1 MANRK
6 IDESELSSDQKM
18 ALSLMLSGNNV
29 FLCGSA
35 GTGKSSLIQIFK
47 EKYQGNCVVVAPT
60 GVAAINVEG
69 QTIHS
74 FFMLPPG
81 LLVPDNL
88 EMIPWP
94 RKREVLR
101 QINCI
106 IIDEISM
113 VRSDMFA
120 AIDLRMRQCARG
132 SAKRM
137 PFGGKQVIV
146 CGDFFQLPPVVAD
159 DVEDDWLQ
167 ANLGGEYAF
176 QTPLWK
182 ETDFKI
188 AILKTSF
195 RQKDDL
201 QFLDMLDSIRHGDL
215 SSKKT
220 IVDGEELDAVEA
232 LNRLCTPDKIMP
244 RVPIRL
250 CTTNREAHAVN
261 SAARA
266 QIDSPPVTFQAQI
279 RGKFN
284 EADYPTEAEL
294 VLKKGCRVMVLK
306 NAHKPKG
313 SGFFYV
319 NGDCG
324 TVVDIKEDHEASRV
338 RVLFDNGTDAWVSC
352 AEWKNTKYVMETDRF
367 TGKKIIRQDEIGCFT
382 QIPLRLAYATTI
394 HKSQGMSLDYVD
406 VKLGNGCFAH
416 GQLYTALSRARSLA
430 GLHLERK
437 ISVDDLILDDRIVD
451 FYKSIDPASRLQSN
465 PSKKQLEVPEE
476 HYEKLKAMLEKLEKG
491 EDNSVDVEVL

>member
-1 MANRK
+1 MVSRK
-6 IDESELSSDQKM
+6 IDESELSANQKM

>member
-1 MANRK
+1 MASRK
-6 IDESELSSDQKM
+6 IDESELSADQKM
-18 ALSLMLSGNNV
+18 ALSLMLSGKNV
-29 FLCGSA
+29 YISGSA
-35 GTGKSSLIQIFK
+35 GTGKTSLIQIFK

-132 SAKRM
+132 SAKRT

-159 DVEDDWLQ
+159 GVEDDWLQ

-182 ETDFKI
+182 ETNFKV
-188 AILKTSF
+188 AILKTPF

-215 SSKKT
+215 SSKK
-220 IVDGEELDAVEA
+220 IVVDGEELDAVEA
-232 LNRLCTPDKIMP
+232 LNRLCTPDKIMS

-266 QIDSPPVTFQAQI
+266 QIDSPPVSFQAQI

-306 NAHKPKG
+306 NSHKPKG
-313 SGFFYV
+313 GFFYV

-352 AEWKNTKYVMETDRF
+352 AEWKNTKYTMETDRF
-367 TGKKIIRQDEIGCFT
+367 SGKKIIRQDEIGCFT

-437 ISVDDLILDDRIVD
+437 ISIDDLILDDRIVD

-465 PSKKQLEVPEE
+465 PPKKQLEVPEE

-491 EDNSVDVEVL
+491 EDSSVDVEVL

>member
-1 MANRK
+1 MASRK
-6 IDESELSSDQKM
+6 IDESELSADQKM
-18 ALSLMLSGNNV
+18 ALSLMLSGKNV
-29 FLCGSA
+29 YISGSA
-35 GTGKSSLIQIFK
+35 GTGKTSLIQIFK

-132 SAKRM
+132 SAKRT

-159 DVEDDWLQ
+159 GVEDDWLQ

-182 ETDFKI
+182 ETNFKV
-188 AILKTSF
+188 AILKTPF

-201 QFLDMLDSIRHGDL
+201 QFLDMLDSIRHGDI

-266 QIDSPPVTFQAQI
+266 QIDSPPVSFQAQI

-306 NAHKPKG
+306 NSHKPKG
-313 SGFFYV
+313 GFFYV

-352 AEWKNTKYVMETDRF
+352 AEWKNTKYTMETDRF
-367 TGKKIIRQDEIGCFT
+367 SGKKIIRQDEIGCFT

-437 ISVDDLILDDRIVD
+437 ISIDDLILDDRIVD

-465 PSKKQLEVPEE
+465 PPKKQLEVPEE

-491 EDNSVDVEVL
+491 EDSSVDVEVL

>member
-1 MANRK
+1 MASRK
-6 IDESELSSDQKM
+6 IDESELSANQKM

>member
-1 MANRK
+1 MANKK
-6 IDESELSSDQKM
+6 ISESELSSDQKM
-18 ALSLMLSGNNV
+18 ALSLMLSGKNT
-29 FLCGSA
+29 FLCGGA
-35 GTGKSSLIQIFK
+35 GTGKTSLIQIFK

-101 QINCI
+101 QVNCI
-106 IIDEISM
+106 IVDEISM

-132 SAKRM
+132 SAKRT

-146 CGDFFQLPPVVAD
+146 CGDFFQLPPVISD
-159 DVEDDWLQ
+159 DVEDDWLE

-176 QTPLWK
+176 QTPLWR
-182 ETDFKI
+182 ETNFKV
-188 AILKTSF
+188 AILKTPF

-215 SSKKT
+215 ESKKT
-220 IVDGEELDAVEA
+220 IIDGEELDAVDA

-284 EADYPTEAEL
+284 EADYPTESEL

-306 NAHKPKG
+306 NSHKPKG
-313 SGFFYV
+313 GFFYV

-324 TVVDIKEDHEASRV
+324 TVVDIKEDKEASRV

-451 FYKSIDPASRLQSN
+451 FYKSIDPSSKLKQEHAQ
-465 PSKKQLEVPEE
+465 KKQLEVPEE
-476 HYEKLKAMLEKLEKG
+476 HYEKLKAMLEKLEKEG
-491 EDNSVDVEVL
+491 NTSIDMETL

>member
-1 MANRK
+1 MASSK
-6 IDESELSSDQKM
+6 IDESELSVDQKM
-18 ALSLMLSGNNV
+18 ALSLMLSGKNV
-29 FLCGSA
+29 FCAGSA
-35 GTGKSSLIQIFK
+35 GTGKSSLIHLFK

-60 GVAAINVEG
+60 GVAAINIEG

-101 QINCI
+101 QVNCI

-176 QTPLWK
+176 QTPVWK
-182 ETDFKI
+182 EAQFKV
-188 AILKTSF
+188 AMLKTPF

-215 SSKKT
+215 ASKKT
-220 IVDGEELDAVEA
+220 IVDGEELDAVDA
-232 LNRLCTPDKIMP
+232 LNRLCTPDKVMP

-266 QIDSPPVTFQAQI
+266 QIDSPPVSFQAQI

-306 NAHKPKG
+306 NAHRPKG
-313 SGFFYV
+313 GFFYV

-324 TVVDIKEDHEASRV
+324 TVIDIKEDHEASRV

-352 AEWKNTKYVMETDRF
+352 AEWKNTKYTMETDRF

-394 HKSQGMSLDYVD
+394 HKSQGMTLDYVD

-451 FYKSIDPASRLQSN
+451 FYKSIDPSARLQSN
-465 PSKKQLEVPEE
+465 QPKKQLEVPEE
-476 HYEKLKAMLEKLEKG
+476 HYEKLKAMLAKLEKEG
-491 EDNSVDVEVL
+491 NSIDVEVL

>member
-1 MANRK
+1 
-6 IDESELSSDQKM
+6 
-18 ALSLMLSGNNV
+18 
-29 FLCGSA
+29 
-35 GTGKSSLIQIFK
+35 
-47 EKYQGNCVVVAPT
+47 
-60 GVAAINVEG
+60 
-69 QTIHS
+69 
-74 FFMLPPG
+74 
-81 LLVPDNL
+81 
-88 EMIPWP
+88 
-94 RKREVLR
+94 
-101 QINCI
+101 
-106 IIDEISM
+106 
-113 VRSDMFA
+113 
-120 AIDLRMRQCARG
+120 MRQCARG

-146 CGDFFQLPPVVAD
+146 CGDFFQLPPVVTD

-176 QTPLWK
+176 QTPVWK
-182 ETDFKI
+182 EAQFKT
-188 AILKTSF
+188 ALLKTPF

-215 SSKKT
+215 ISKKT
-220 IVDGEELDAVEA
+220 IVDGEELDAIDA
-232 LNRLCTPDKIMP
+232 LNRICTSDKVMP

-266 QIDSPPVTFQAQI
+266 QIDSPPVIFQAQI

-306 NAHKPKG
+306 NSHRPKG
-313 SGFFYV
+313 GFFYV

-324 TVVDIKEDHEASRV
+324 TVVDIKEDHESSRV
-338 RVLFDNGTDAWVSC
+338 RVLFDNGTDVWVSC
-352 AEWKNTKYVMETDRF
+352 AEWKNTKYTMETDRF

-394 HKSQGMSLDYVD
+394 HKSQGMTLDYVD
-406 VKLGNGCFAH
+406 IKLGNGCFAH
-416 GQLYTALSRARSLA
+416 GQLYTALSRARSLG

-437 ISVDDLILDDRIVD
+437 ILVDDLILDDRIVD
-451 FYKSIDPASRLQSN
+451 FYKSIDPASRLQNSS
-465 PSKKQLEVPEE
+465 PKKQLEVPEE
-476 HYEKLKAMLEKLEKG
+476 HYEKLKAMLEKFEREG
-491 EDNSVDVEVL
+491 SSIDVEVL

>member
-1 MANRK
+1 MASRK
-6 IDESELSSDQKM
+6 IDESELSADQKM
-18 ALSLMLSGNNV
+18 ALSLMLSGKNV
-29 FLCGSA
+29 YISGSA
-35 GTGKSSLIQIFK
+35 GTGKTSLIQIFK

-132 SAKRM
+132 SAKRT

-159 DVEDDWLQ
+159 GVEDDWLQ

-182 ETDFKI
+182 ETNFKV
-188 AILKTSF
+188 AILKTPF

-201 QFLDMLDSIRHGDL
+201 QFLDMLDSIRHGDI

-266 QIDSPPVTFQAQI
+266 QIDSPPVSFQAQI

-306 NAHKPKG
+306 NSHKPNG
-313 SGFFYV
+313 GFFYV

-352 AEWKNTKYVMETDRF
+352 AEWKNTKYTMETDRF
-367 TGKKIIRQDEIGCFT
+367 SGKKIIRQDEIGCFT

-437 ISVDDLILDDRIVD
+437 ISIDDLILDDRIVD

-465 PSKKQLEVPEE
+465 PPKKQLEVPEE

-491 EDNSVDVEVL
+491 EDSSVDVEVL

>member
-1 MANRK
+1 MVSRK
-6 IDESELSSDQKM
+6 IDESELSANQKM
-18 ALSLMLSGNNV
+18 ALSLMLSGKNV

-132 SAKRM
+132 SAKRT
-137 PFGGKQVIV
+137 PFGGKQIIV

-188 AILKTSF
+188 AILKTPF

-215 SSKKT
+215 LSKKT

>member
-6 IDESELSSDQKM
+6 INESELSADQKM
-18 ALSLMLSGNNV
+18 ALSLMLSGKNV
-29 FLCGSA
+29 FCAGSA
-35 GTGKSSLIQIFK
+35 GTGKSSLIHLFK

-60 GVAAINVEG
+60 GIAAINIEG

-101 QINCI
+101 QVNCI

-120 AIDLRMRQCARG
+120 AIDLRMRQCSKG

-176 QTPLWK
+176 QTPVWK
-182 ETDFKI
+182 EAQFKT
-188 AILKTSF
+188 ALLKTPF

-201 QFLDMLDSIRHGDL
+201 RFLDMLDSIRHGDL
-215 SSKKT
+215 ASKKT

-232 LNRLCTPDKIMP
+232 LNRLCTSDKIMP

-491 EDNSVDVEVL
+491 EDNSVDAEVL

>member
-1 MANRK
+1 MVSRK
-6 IDESELSSDQKM
+6 IDESELSANQKM

-352 AEWKNTKYVMETDRF
+352 AEWKNIKYVMETDRF

>member
-1 MANRK
+1 MASRK
-6 IDESELSSDQKM
+6 IDESELSADQKM
-18 ALSLMLSGNNV
+18 ALSLMLSGKNV
-29 FLCGSA
+29 YISGSA
-35 GTGKSSLIQIFK
+35 GTGKTSLIQIFK

-132 SAKRM
+132 SAKRI

-159 DVEDDWLQ
+159 GVEDDWLQ

-182 ETDFKI
+182 ETNFKV
-188 AILKTSF
+188 AILKTPF

-201 QFLDMLDSIRHGDL
+201 QFLDMLDSIRHGDI

-266 QIDSPPVTFQAQI
+266 QIDSPPVSFQAQI

-306 NAHKPKG
+306 NSHKPNG
-313 SGFFYV
+313 GFFYV

-352 AEWKNTKYVMETDRF
+352 AEWKNTKYTMETDRF
-367 TGKKIIRQDEIGCFT
+367 SGKKIIRQDEIGCFT

-437 ISVDDLILDDRIVD
+437 ISIDDLILDDRIVD

-465 PSKKQLEVPEE
+465 PPKKQLEVPEE

-491 EDNSVDVEVL
+491 EDSSVDVEVL

>member
-1 MANRK
+1 MASRK
-6 IDESELSSDQKM
+6 IDESELSVDQKM
-18 ALSLMLSGNNV
+18 ALSLMLSGKNV
-29 FLCGSA
+29 FCGGSA
-35 GTGKSSLIQIFK
+35 GTGKSSLIHLFK

-60 GVAAINVEG
+60 GVAAINIEG

-101 QINCI
+101 QVNCI

-176 QTPLWK
+176 QTPVWK
-182 ETDFKI
+182 EAQFKV
-188 AILKTSF
+188 AMLKTPF

-215 SSKKT
+215 ASKKT
-220 IVDGEELDAVEA
+220 IVDGEELDAIDA
-232 LNRLCTPDKIMP
+232 LNRICIPDKVMP

-284 EADYPTEAEL
+284 EADYPTESEL

-306 NAHKPKG
+306 NSHKPKG
-313 SGFFYV
+313 GFFYV

-324 TVVDIKEDHEASRV
+324 TVVDIKEDKEASRV

-394 HKSQGMSLDYVD
+394 HKSQGMTLDYVD

-451 FYKSIDPASRLQSN
+451 FYKSIDPSARLQSGQ
-465 PSKKQLEVPEE
+465 PKKQLEVPEE
-476 HYEKLKAMLEKLEKG
+476 HYEKLKAILAKLEKEG
-491 EDNSVDVEVL
+491 SSIDVEVL

>member
-1 MANRK
+1 MASRK
-6 IDESELSSDQKM
+6 IDESELSADQKM
-18 ALSLMLSGNNV
+18 ALSLMLSGKNV
-29 FLCGSA
+29 YISGSA
-35 GTGKSSLIQIFK
+35 GTGKTSLIQIFK

-132 SAKRM
+132 SAKRT

-146 CGDFFQLPPVVAD
+146 CGDFFQLPPVVANG
-159 DVEDDWLQ
+159 VEDDWLQ

-182 ETDFKI
+182 ETNFKV
-188 AILKTSF
+188 AILKTPF

-201 QFLDMLDSIRHGDL
+201 QFLDMLDSIRHGDI

-266 QIDSPPVTFQAQI
+266 QIDSPPVSFQAQI

-306 NAHKPKG
+306 NSHKPNG
-313 SGFFYV
+313 GFFYV

-352 AEWKNTKYVMETDRF
+352 AEWKNTKYTMETDRF
-367 TGKKIIRQDEIGCFT
+367 SGKKIIRQDEIGCFT

-437 ISVDDLILDDRIVD
+437 ISIDDLILDDRIVD

-465 PSKKQLEVPEE
+465 PPKKQLEVPEE

-491 EDNSVDVEVL
+491 EDSSVDVEVL

>member
-1 MANRK
+1 MASRK
-6 IDESELSSDQKM
+6 IDESELSADQKM
-18 ALSLMLSGNNV
+18 ALSLMLSGKNV
-29 FLCGSA
+29 YISGSA
-35 GTGKSSLIQIFK
+35 GTGKTSLIQIFK

-132 SAKRM
+132 SAKRT

-159 DVEDDWLQ
+159 GVEDDWLQ

-182 ETDFKI
+182 ETNFKV
-188 AILKTSF
+188 AILKTPF

-215 SSKKT
+215 SSKK
-220 IVDGEELDAVEA
+220 IVVDGEELDAVEA

-266 QIDSPPVTFQAQI
+266 QIDSPPVSFQAQI

-306 NAHKPKG
+306 NSHKPKG
-313 SGFFYV
+313 GFFYV

-352 AEWKNTKYVMETDRF
+352 AEWKNTKYTMETDRF
-367 TGKKIIRQDEIGCFT
+367 SGKKIIRQDEIGCFT

-437 ISVDDLILDDRIVD
+437 ISIDDLILDDRIVD

-465 PSKKQLEVPEE
+465 PPKKQLEVPEE

-491 EDNSVDVEVL
+491 EDSSVDVEVL

>member
-1 MANRK
+1 MASIK
-6 IDESELSSDQKM
+6 IDESELSADQKM
-18 ALSLMLSGNNV
+18 ALSLMLSGKNV

-35 GTGKSSLIQIFK
+35 GTGKSSLIHLFK

-60 GVAAINVEG
+60 GVAAINIEG

-101 QINCI
+101 QVNCI

-132 SAKRM
+132 SAKRT

-176 QTPLWK
+176 QTPVWK
-182 ETDFKI
+182 EAQFKV
-188 AILKTSF
+188 ALLKTPF

-215 SSKKT
+215 VSKKT
-220 IVDGEELDAVEA
+220 IVDGEELDAVDA
-232 LNRLCTPDKIMP
+232 LNRLCTPDKVMP

-266 QIDSPPVTFQAQI
+266 QIDSPPVAFQAQI

-306 NAHKPKG
+306 NSHKPKG
-313 SGFFYV
+313 GFFYV

-352 AEWKNTKYVMETDRF
+352 AEWKNTKYTMETDQF

-394 HKSQGMSLDYVD
+394 HKSQGMTLDYVD

-451 FYKSIDPASRLQSN
+451 FYKSIDPSARLQSN
-465 PSKKQLEVPEE
+465 QPKKQLEVPEE
-476 HYEKLKAMLEKLEKG
+476 HYEKLKAMLEKLEREG
-491 EDNSVDVEVL
+491 SSIDVEVL